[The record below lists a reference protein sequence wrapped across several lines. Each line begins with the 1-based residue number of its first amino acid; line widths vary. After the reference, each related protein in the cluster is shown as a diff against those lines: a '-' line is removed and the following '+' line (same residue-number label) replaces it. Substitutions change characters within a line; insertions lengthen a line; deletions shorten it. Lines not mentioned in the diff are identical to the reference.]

1 MILWPMAGYILGN
14 AAAVRFSVGVGSTR
28 LFLFGLTL
36 SLASGVMLAVW
47 CLAYGLTSWALFI
60 PMAISSI
67 GNGLSQ
73 PPGIA
78 AGLSVYPR
86 SAGAASGLIGFFQMM
101 IAALGTLL
109 VGQLPQDTA
118 LSMVWV
124 VGTSLVLAL
133 LCGVLALRVP
143 EAVPQPP
150 PAARVVGEIAPR
162 S

>member
-1 MILWPMAGYILGN
+1 
-14 AAAVRFSVGVGSTR
+14 
-28 LFLFGLTL
+28 
-36 SLASGVMLAVW
+36 
-47 CLAYGLTSWALFI
+47 
-60 PMAISSI
+60 
-67 GNGLSQ
+67 
-73 PPGIA
+73 
-78 AGLSVYPR
+78 
-86 SAGAASGLIGFFQMM
+86 MM